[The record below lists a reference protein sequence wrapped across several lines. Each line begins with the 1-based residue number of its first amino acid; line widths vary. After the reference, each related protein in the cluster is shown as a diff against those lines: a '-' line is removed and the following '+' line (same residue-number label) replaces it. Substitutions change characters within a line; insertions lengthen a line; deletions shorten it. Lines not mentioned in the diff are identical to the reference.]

1 MAAEAASTPVVT
13 TSSVAPTPG
22 NLVLVLGGSRSGKSR
37 WAETLAD
44 RSGLPVL
51 YVATATHRPD
61 DSAWCERLS
70 RHRQRRPPHWSCVET
85 GPDLSGTLL
94 QLQDRSDPRHGH
106 LLLIDALGTWLAQHL
121 CDDNLAWTSRQQTLL
136 SALASHPSP
145 VLLVCEEVGLGVVPP
160 TAVGGLFRDR
170 MGELQQALMAQ
181 ASGSWLVVAGRAL
194 NLHALGQSVPEV

>member
-1 MAAEAASTPVVT
+1 MAVEASLNGLT
-13 TSSVAPTPG
+13 
-22 NLVLVLGGSRSGKSR
+22 LVLGGSRSGKSR

-51 YVATATHRPD
+51 YLATAAHRPD
-61 DSAWCERLS
+61 DPAWCERLE
-70 RHRQRRPPHWSCVET
+70 RHRQRRPPHWSCLET
-85 GPDLSGTLL
+85 GPELSGTLL
-94 QLQDRSDPRHGH
+94 QLQDPSDPRHGH

-121 CDDNLAWTSRQQTLL
+121 DDDPTAWKTRQQGLL
-136 SALASHPSP
+136 SALASHRPP
-145 VLLVCEEVGLGVVPP
+145 VLLVCEEVGLGVVPA

-194 NLHALGQSVPEV
+194 DLHVLGQPVPEV